1 MSLQKYVRQ
10 LKPRTENYIPPVD
23 KVQNFLSERIDTTLN
38 AAITELFPC
47 LAFNKKFKPSSIED
61 FKKFL
66 YTLNLNSMK
75 SSFHS
80 KDAASA
86 KLVIE
91 KLPSMD
97 ERFLKDKINN
107 AIGITNYLYELHR
120 TKPIKNV
127 VWGYRAKPAGIP
139 KNHAG
144 DIFVFFK
151 NGDKI
156 GVSLKAGTTKSKE
169 PLKNTYV
176 GTQYKNLGVDTK
188 SLESDLW
195 SRVYSKIPGISNEGP
210 LGQGPAINKSNFIK
224 NKEVTKLYVD
234 YYVENEAAANE
245 LYKEMLIV
253 CREHM
258 CDVLNKMNIEDF
270 KNWVK
275 ETFNLQRKG
284 DEVPLIMVKAV
295 GNTAEQKSDDIVDM
309 IPLITK
315 HYAYLNKSSVQEYL
329 IDIHSPD
336 DKKTLKMTIR
346 SDSGVRPEKG
356 VSGQG
361 RLGQY
366 LQLKMQYS
374 GVQ

>member
-10 LKPRTENYIPPVD
+10 LKPKNESYISHVD
-23 KVQNFLSERIDTTLN
+23 KIQTLLERVDTTLN
-38 AAITELFPC
+38 ASVTELFPC
-47 LAFNKKFKPSSIED
+47 LAFNKKFKPSSVED

-66 YTLNLNSMK
+66 YTLNLNTVK
-75 SSFHS
+75 SSFDK

-91 KLPSMD
+91 KLPTMD
-97 ERFLKDKINN
+97 EKFLKDKMSN
-107 AIGITNYLYELHR
+107 AIGITNYLFDLNR

-127 VWGYRAKPAGIP
+127 VWGYRAKPTGIP

-151 NGDKI
+151 DGSKI
-156 GVSLKAGTTKSKE
+156 GVSLKAGTAKSKE

-176 GTQYKNLGVDTK
+176 GTQYKNLGVSTDK
-188 SLESDLW
+188 LESDLW
-195 SRVYSKIPGISNEGP
+195 NRVYSKVPGVKDI
-210 LGQGPAINKSNFIK
+210 ANKTNFVK

-234 YYVENEAAANE
+234 YYVENQTEADE
-245 LYKEMLIV
+245 LYKEMLVV

-258 CDVLNKMNIEDF
+258 CNVLNSMDIEDF
-270 KNWVK
+270 KNWVQ

-284 DEVPLIMVKAV
+284 EEVPLIMVKAV
-295 GNTAEQKSDDIVDM
+295 GNKAEQKSDDIVDI

-356 VSGQG
+356 TSGQG

>member
-1 MSLQKYVRQ
+1 MERLMGIKNYVRQ
-10 LKPRTENYIPPVD
+10 VRPVQESYVNHLD
-23 KVQNFLSERIDTTLN
+23 KIQSLLERVDTTLN
-38 AAITELFPC
+38 ASVTELFPC
-47 LAFNKKFKPSSIED
+47 LAFNKKFKPSSVED

-66 YTLNLNSMK
+66 YTLNLKSMK

-80 KDAASA
+80 KDAESA

-97 ERFLKDKINN
+97 DKFLKDKMNN
-107 AIGITNYLYELHR
+107 AIGITNYLYDLNR
-120 TKPIKNV
+120 SKPIKNV

-139 KNHAG
+139 NNHA
-144 DIFVFFK
+144 
-151 NGDKI
+151 
-156 GVSLKAGTTKSKE
+156 VSLKAGTVKSKE

-176 GTQYKNLGVDTK
+176 GTQYKNIGVSTNK
-188 SLESDLW
+188 LEADLW
-195 SRVYSKIPGISNEGP
+195 NRVYSKIPGVKEVSNKG
-210 LGQGPAINKSNFIK
+210 NFIK
-224 NKEVTKLYVD
+224 NKEVTQLYVD
-234 YYVENEAAANE
+234 HYVENETEANE
-245 LYKEMLIV
+245 LYKEMLVV

-258 CDVLNKMNIEDF
+258 CDVLNKMDIKDF
-270 KNWVK
+270 KNWVQ

-295 GNTAEQKSDDIVDM
+295 GNTAEQKGDDIVDM
-309 IPLITK
+309 LPLITR

-356 VSGQG
+356 TSGQG
-361 RLGQY
+361 R
-366 LQLKMQYS
+366 
-374 GVQ
+374 

>member
-1 MSLQKYVRQ
+1 MERLMGIKNYVRQ
-10 LKPRTENYIPPVD
+10 VRPVQEAH
-23 KVQNFLSERIDTTLN
+23 VNHLYRIQSLLERVDTTLN
-38 AAITELFPC
+38 ASVTELFPC
-47 LAFNKKFKPSSIED
+47 LAFNKKFKPSSVED

-66 YTLNLNSMK
+66 YTLNLKSVK

-97 ERFLKDKINN
+97 DKFLKDKMNN
-107 AIGITNYLYELHR
+107 AIGITNYLYDLHR
-120 TKPIKNV
+120 SKPIKNV

-151 NGDKI
+151 DGSKI
-156 GVSLKAGTTKSKE
+156 GVSLKAGTSKSKE

-176 GTQYKNLGVDTK
+176 GTQYKNLGVATNK
-188 SLESDLW
+188 LEADLW
-195 SRVYSKIPGISNEGP
+195 NRVYSKIPGVKEV
-210 LGQGPAINKSNFIK
+210 ANKGNFVK
-224 NKEVTKLYVD
+224 NKEVTQLYVD
-234 YYVENEAAANE
+234 HYVENEAEANE
-245 LYKEMLIV
+245 LYKEMLVV

-258 CDVLNKMNIEDF
+258 CDVLNKMNIKDF
-270 KNWVK
+270 KNWVQ

-295 GNTAEQKSDDIVDM
+295 GNTAEQKGDDIVDM
-309 IPLITK
+309 LPLITR

-356 VSGQG
+356 TSGQG

>member
-10 LKPRTENYIPPVD
+10 LRPRNESYTPPVD
-23 KVQNFLSERIDTTLN
+23 KVQLLLSERVDTTLN
-38 AAITELFPC
+38 ASITELFPC
-47 LAFNKKFKPSSIED
+47 LAFNKKFRPNSIED

-66 YTLNLNSMK
+66 YTLNLKSVK

-80 KDAASA
+80 KDADSA

-91 KLPSMD
+91 KLPTMD
-97 ERFLKDKINN
+97 ERFLKDKMNN

-120 TKPIKNV
+120 SKPIKNV

-144 DIFVFFK
+144 DIFVFFR

-156 GVSLKAGTTKSKE
+156 GVSLKAGTAKSKE

-176 GTQYKNLGVDTK
+176 GTQYKKLGEDTK

-195 SRVYSKIPGISNEGP
+195 NRVYSKIPGIKDV
-210 LGQGPAINKSNFIK
+210 ANKSNFIK

-234 YYVENEAAANE
+234 HYVENETEANE
-245 LYKEMLIV
+245 LYREMLVV
-253 CREHM
+253 CRKHM
-258 CDVLNKMNIEDF
+258 CDVLNKMNIKDF
-270 KNWVK
+270 IDWVQ

-284 DEVPLIMVKAV
+284 DDVPLIMVKAV
-295 GNTAEQKSDDIVDM
+295 GNTAEQKGDDIVDM
-309 IPLITK
+309 LPLVTK

>member
-1 MSLQKYVRQ
+1 MSLQQYVRQ
-10 LKPRTENYIPPVD
+10 LRPRNESYIPPVD
-23 KVQNFLSERIDTTLN
+23 KVQLLLSERVDTTLN
-38 AAITELFPC
+38 ASITELFPC
-47 LAFNKKFKPSSIED
+47 LAFNKKFRPNSIED

-66 YTLNLNSMK
+66 YTLNLKSVK

-80 KDAASA
+80 KDADSA

-91 KLPSMD
+91 KLPTMD
-97 ERFLKDKINN
+97 EKFLKDKMNN

-120 TKPIKNV
+120 SKPIKNV

-144 DIFVFFK
+144 DIFVFFR

-156 GVSLKAGTTKSKE
+156 GVSLKAGTAKSKE

-176 GTQYKNLGVDTK
+176 GTQYKKLGEDTK

-195 SRVYSKIPGISNEGP
+195 NRVYSKIPGIKDV
-210 LGQGPAINKSNFIK
+210 ANKSNFIK

-234 YYVENEAAANE
+234 HYVENETEANE
-245 LYKEMLIV
+245 LYREMLVV

-258 CDVLNKMNIEDF
+258 CDVLNKMNIKDF
-270 KNWVK
+270 IDWVQ

-284 DEVPLIMVKAV
+284 DDVPLIMVKAV
-295 GNTAEQKSDDIVDM
+295 GNTAEQKGDDIVDM
-309 IPLITK
+309 LPLVTK

>member
-1 MSLQKYVRQ
+1 MESLMSLQQHIRQ
-10 LKPRTENYIPPVD
+10 LKPRNESYIPHIDRIQELVL
-23 KVQNFLSERIDTTLN
+23 NERVDTTLN
-38 AAITELFPC
+38 ASVTELFPC
-47 LAFNKKFKPSSIED
+47 LAFNKKFKPSSVED

-66 YTLNLNSMK
+66 YTLNLNTAK

-91 KLPSMD
+91 KLPTMD
-97 ERFLKDKINN
+97 EKFIKDKMNN
-107 AIGITNYLYELHR
+107 AIGITNYLYDLNR
-120 TKPIKNV
+120 SKPIKSV

-151 NGDKI
+151 NGEKI
-156 GVSLKAGTTKSKE
+156 GVSLKAGTAKSKE

-176 GTQYKNLGVDTK
+176 GTQYKNLGVSTDK
-188 SLESDLW
+188 LESDLW
-195 SRVYSKIPGISNEGP
+195 NRVYSKVPGVKDV
-210 LGQGPAINKSNFIK
+210 ANKSNFVK

-234 YYVENEAAANE
+234 YYVENQTEADE

-258 CDVLNKMNIEDF
+258 CDVLNKMDIESF
-270 KNWVK
+270 KDWVQ
-275 ETFNLQRKG
+275 ETFNLQRKS

-295 GNTAEQKSDDIVDM
+295 GNTAEQKGDDIVDI

-315 HYAYLNKSSVQEYL
+315 HHAYLNKSSVQEYL
-329 IDIHSPD
+329 IDIHSSD
-336 DKKTLKMTIR
+336 YRKTLKMTIR

-356 VSGQG
+356 TSGQG

>member
-1 MSLQKYVRQ
+1 MSFRNHIRI
-10 LKPRTENYIPPVD
+10 LKPRVEDYTPPID
-23 KVQNFLSERIDTTLN
+23 KIQNLFERVDTTLN
-38 AAITELFPC
+38 ASITELFPAI
-47 LAFNKKFKPSSIED
+47 AFNLKFKPSSVED

-66 YTLNLNSMK
+66 YTLKFNRAK
-75 SSFHS
+75 SSWHP
-80 KDAASA
+80 KDADSA

-91 KLPSMD
+91 KLPTMD
-97 ERFLKDKINN
+97 ERFLKTKMQN
-107 AIGITNYLYELHR
+107 AIGITNYLYSLHSS
-120 TKPIKNV
+120 KPIKNV
-127 VWGYRAKPAGIP
+127 VWGYRAKPTGIP

-156 GVSLKAGTTKSKE
+156 GISLKAGTAKSKE

-176 GTQYKNLGVDTK
+176 GTQYKALGISTT

-195 SRVYSKIPGISNEGP
+195 DRVYSKIPGVKDVATKN
-210 LGQGPAINKSNFIK
+210 NFVK

-234 YYVENEAAANE
+234 YYVENENDANE
-245 LYKEMLIV
+245 LYREMLVV

-258 CDVLNKMNIEDF
+258 CNVLNKLNTKQFID
-270 KNWVK
+270 WVQN
-275 ETFNLQRKG
+275 TFNLQRKG
-284 DEVPLIMVKAV
+284 EEVPLIMVKAV
-295 GNTAEQKSDDIVDM
+295 GDRAEQKGDDIVDM
-309 IPLITK
+309 IPLLNR
-315 HYAYLNKSSVQEYL
+315 HYAYLNRNSVQEYL
-329 IDIHSPD
+329 IDINTPD

-356 VSGQG
+356 TSGLG